1 MKEKLFEVH
10 NLTKSFSKGRGEKIN
25 AVDSVS
31 FDIHKGETLGIVGE
45 SGCGKTTCGRTMIGL
60 YPKTGGDVLYR
71 GKNVHMMNRKEYVE
85 YTKHVQTVF
94 QDPYTSLNPRM
105 KVSDIIAEG
114 IDIHHLETDKKKRL
128 ERVYELLELVG
139 LNKEHA
145 ERYIHEFSGG
155 QRQRICI
162 ARALA
167 VNPEFV
173 LCDEAISA
181 LDVSIQAQIV
191 NLLIRLQKQ
200 QNLTYMFIAH
210 DLTMVRY
217 ISDRVAVM
225 YLGSIVEIGN
235 VDEVYNNPLH
245 PYTKI
250 LISAVPIADPDAEEK
265 RQKMIAKGEVCN
277 GKLNDKGCKFYERCP
292 YATKHCEYERPI
304 LNELSDGHFVACHL
318 LQKKDKKSV

>member
-1 MKEKLFEVH
+1 MTEKLFEVKE
-10 NLTKSFSKGRGEKIN
+10 LTKSFPRPGGKSFR

-31 FDIHKGETLGIVGE
+31 FDIYKGETLGIVGE
-45 SGCGKTTCGRTMIGL
+45 SGCGKTTCGRTVIGL
-60 YPKTGGDVLYR
+60 YPKTSGSVRYR
-71 GKNVHMMNRKEYVE
+71 GQDVHAMKRKEYFR
-85 YTKHVQTVF
+85 YTKNAQTVF

-105 KVSDIIAEG
+105 KVVDIIAEG
-114 IDIHHLETDKKKRL
+114 IDIHAMAANKKERL
-128 ERVYELLELVG
+128 DMVNGLLELVG
-139 LNKEHA
+139 LNREHA

-167 VNPEFV
+167 VEPEFL

-200 QNLTYMFIAH
+200 KDLTYMFIAH

-225 YLGSIVEIGN
+225 YLGSIVEMGTS
-235 VDEVYNNPLH
+235 DELYTHPLH
-245 PYTKI
+245 PYTRI
-250 LISAVPIADPDAEEK
+250 LISAVPIADPEAEAQ
-265 RQKMIAKGEVCN
+265 RQRMIPKGEATTDTPGAEC
-277 GKLNDKGCKFYERCP
+277 CKFSARCP
-292 YATKHCEYERPI
+292 YATERCRMEKP
-304 LNELSDGHFVACHL
+304 ELEEAAPGHWVACHL
-318 LQKKDKKSV
+318 MG

>member
-1 MKEKLFEVH
+1 MKEKLFEVEK
-10 NLTKSFSKGRGEKIN
+10 LTKAFAKSRGKYMR
-25 AVDSVS
+25 AVDEVS
-31 FDIHKGETLGIVGE
+31 FDIYKGETFGIVGE

-60 YPKTGGDVLYR
+60 YPKTAGKVLYR
-71 GKNVHMMNRKEYVE
+71 GKDVHKMKTREYFE
-85 YTKHVQTVF
+85 YTGHVQTVF

-105 KVSDIIAEG
+105 KVSDIVAEG
-114 IDIHHLETDKKKRL
+114 IDIHHMAGTKQ
-128 ERVYELLELVG
+128 ERKEKVYELLELVG
-139 LNKEHA
+139 LNQEHA

-167 VNPEFV
+167 VSPEFL

-191 NLLIRLQKQ
+191 NLLMELQKQ
-200 QNLTYMFIAH
+200 RNLTYMFIAH

-217 ISDRVAVM
+217 VSDRVGVM
-225 YLGSIVEIGN
+225 YLGSIVELGST
-235 VDEVYNNPLH
+235 DDVYNNPAH

-265 RQKMIAKGEVCN
+265 RKYTPPKGELHGVEYAEEGCN
-277 GKLNDKGCKFYERCP
+277 FHTRFL
-292 YATKHCEYERPI
+292 A
-304 LNELSDGHFVACHL
+304 
-318 LQKKDKKSV
+318 

>member
-1 MKEKLFEVH
+1 MKEKLFEVKE
-10 NLTKSFSKGRGEKIN
+10 LTKAFPRPGGKSMK
-25 AVDSVS
+25 AVDAVS
-31 FDIHKGETLGIVGE
+31 FDIYKGETLGIVGE

-60 YPKTGGDVLYR
+60 YPKTSGTVLYR
-71 GKNVHMMNRKEYVE
+71 EKDIHKMNKKEYFE
-85 YTKHVQTVF
+85 YTKHVQAVF

-105 KVSDIIAEG
+105 KVLDIIAEG
-114 IDIHHLETDKKKRL
+114 LDIHNMAANKQERL
-128 ERVYELLELVG
+128 QRVYELLKMVG
-139 LNKEHA
+139 LDKEHT

-191 NLLIRLQKQ
+191 NLLMKLQKQ

-217 ISDRVAVM
+217 ISDRVGVM
-225 YLGSIVEIGN
+225 YLGNIVELGDS
-235 VDEVYNNPLH
+235 DEIYNHPLH

-265 RQKMIAKGEVCN
+265 RQRMLPKGEVISETFPEKC
-277 GKLNDKGCKFYERCP
+277 CKFCARCP
-292 YATKHCEYERPI
+292 YATERCKKESPV
-304 LNELSDGHFVACHL
+304 LKEVEKGHWAACL
-318 LQKKDKKSV
+318 LLD